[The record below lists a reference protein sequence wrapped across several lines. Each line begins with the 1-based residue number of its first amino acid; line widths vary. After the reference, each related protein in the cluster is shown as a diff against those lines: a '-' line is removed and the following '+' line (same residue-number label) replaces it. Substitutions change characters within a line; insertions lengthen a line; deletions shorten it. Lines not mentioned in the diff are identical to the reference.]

1 MARTPTPPLGPR
13 QLDPLTARDML
24 LTAGIP
30 TPRQDVAPGPDA
42 AADIAADIGFPVALK
57 AVAPS
62 LSHKSDAGGVRL
74 GLAGRTAVLEAAHRM
89 AAAISDLDGLLVQA
103 MAPPGVELVAGV
115 RRDQAFGPTVLVGLG
130 GVWVEALDDVAL
142 RLAPLTFA
150 DAQDMLASL
159 RGSRVLDGY
168 RGAGAVDRAAIARVL
183 VALGELAVAEPSIA
197 ELDINPLIAGPA
209 GVLAVDARI
218 LVDSPPRPPAP
229 GPVRD
234 ADVARV
240 LNPSSVVVV
249 GASSDP
255 GKQGSRVLRHLL
267 KHGYPGRTHVVNRN
281 PAPVQGHIAHPSI
294 SALPE
299 VPDLACVVVP
309 AGAVEGVLEE
319 CAAAGVL
326 AAIVFS
332 SGFAESGAAGI
343 GLQES
348 MARRATEAGVAVCG
362 PNTAGVMNA
371 AAKFCAASVLSFDS
385 EGVPEGE
392 IALLSQSGAVASSL
406 VGRAWAD
413 GIGLSHWVCT
423 GNEADLTVTDYLR
436 YLAADPGARVIS
448 LFLESARDGRGF
460 IEACRLARSAGKAVL
475 VYKTG
480 ASAAGGRA
488 VGSHTGALAGD
499 DRVYDAAFTAAG
511 AVRVRDIQGL
521 LDASLALA
529 WQPAPRA
536 ANLGVVST
544 SGGMCSVLAD
554 EADRQGLVV
563 PPLAGDVAGRV
574 ATLIPAYG
582 ASQNPVDVTMDFA
595 TRPAMVGDVLE
606 VLLADD
612 SVDIGMV
619 VLTTNADPTATAVAD
634 RVIEVTRASAK
645 PVLVTRLGPEHLAP
659 EALARYRAARI
670 PVYPMPE
677 RTIRVAR
684 AMVDHARTAR

>member
-1 MARTPTPPLGPR
+1 
-13 QLDPLTARDML
+13 ML
-24 LTAGIP
+24 ETAGIP
-30 TPRQDVAPGPDA
+30 TPRQLLARDSA
-42 AADIAADIGFPVALK
+42 AAAQIAAEIGFPVALK

-74 GLAGRTAVLEAAHRM
+74 GLADRPAVLAAAEAM

-142 RLAPLTFA
+142 RLAPLGFT

-159 RGSRVLDGY
+159 RGSRILDGY
-168 RGAGAVDRAAIARVL
+168 RGAGPVERTAIARVL
-183 VALGELAVAEPSIA
+183 VALGELAVAEPSIV
-197 ELDINPLIAGPA
+197 ELDLNPLIAGPA

-218 LVDSPPRPPAP
+218 LVGSPPPPGVARPA
-229 GPVRD
+229 RD

-267 KHGYPGRTHVVNRN
+267 RHGYPGRTHVVNRN
-281 PAPVQGHIAHPSI
+281 PAPVQGHTAHASIA
-294 SALPE
+294 ALPE

-309 AGAVEGVLEE
+309 AGAVEGVLDE
-319 CAAAGVL
+319 CAAAGVG

-332 SGFAESGAAGI
+332 SGFAEAGAAGAR
-343 GLQES
+343 LQES
-348 MARRATEAGVAVCG
+348 MARRAAGTGVTVCG
-362 PNTAGVMNA
+362 PNSAGVMNA
-371 AAKFCAASVLSFDS
+371 AAKFCAASVLAFSSD
-385 EGVPEGE
+385 GLADGE

-406 VGRAWAD
+406 LGRAWAD

-423 GNEADLTVTDYLR
+423 GNEADLAVTDYLR
-436 YLAADPGARVIS
+436 YLAADPAAQVIC

-460 IEACRLARSAGKAVL
+460 IEACRLARAAGKAVL

-480 ASAAGGRA
+480 ASTAGGRA

-499 DRVYDAAFTAAG
+499 DRVYDAAFSAAG
-511 AVRVRDIQGL
+511 AVRMRDIQGL
-521 LDASLALA
+521 MDTSLALA
-529 WQPAPRA
+529 WQPAPRG

-544 SGGMCSVLAD
+544 SGGMCSVIAD
-554 EADRQGLVV
+554 EADREGLSLA
-563 PPLAGDVAGRV
+563 PLAGVVARRV
-574 ATLIPAYG
+574 AALIPAYG

-606 VLLADD
+606 LLLADD
-612 SVDIGMV
+612 TVDIGMV
-619 VLTTNADPTATAVAD
+619 VLTTNADPTASAVAN
-634 RVIEVTRASAK
+634 RVIEVAHASAK

-684 AMVDHARTAR
+684 AMVEHTRTAR